1 MNDKALLISA
11 KEASGLLGIGRSLFY
26 EMHSSGRLGPLPIR
40 LGRAVRWQ
48 RSELEAWINAGC
60 PARVKWIAIKK
71 GA

>member
-1 MNDKALLISA
+1 MNDSALLIDA
-11 KEASGLLGIGRSLFY
+11 KEVAQLLGIGRSLFY

-48 RSELEAWINAGC
+48 RSEIQAWVNAGC
-60 PARVKWIAIKK
+60 PGRVKWLAMRK